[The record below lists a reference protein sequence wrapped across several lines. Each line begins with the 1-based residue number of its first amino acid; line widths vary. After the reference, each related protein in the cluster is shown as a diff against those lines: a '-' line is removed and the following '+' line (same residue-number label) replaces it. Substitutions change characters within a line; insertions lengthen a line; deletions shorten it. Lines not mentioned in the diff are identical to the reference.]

1 MKNNI
6 LFVIDKWTDHN
17 PNNGLTF
24 FHDKLFA
31 TFKQNYSSEQMNIV
45 HYDEVHLEHA
55 THIDKILEKICKKLK
70 PTVMIVGIHA
80 ALPPNI
86 PSMDVLK
93 KCKEH
98 IDKMCFV
105 WPDLN
110 NQQFYSNVER
120 YNNVADLHIAL
131 AYEKT
136 FVADKLLWLWS
147 PENPKLYFPLEE
159 SKKDIPIS
167 FIGSVRYGD
176 RQQYLSHV
184 VENKIPIVVQGGQ
197 RENFLSPE
205 QYANLIR
212 RSKITINFSSSP
224 GSDHQVKGRV
234 FEALAS
240 NTLLLESANEKTRQ
254 LLIPGKHY
262 VEFTTPLDL
271 VQKIDYFSRNDA
283 ERIKIANEG
292 YEEYKKKYTATEFW
306 KLLFDKL
313 KVDMVNNN
321 E

>member
-45 HYDEVHLEHA
+45 HYDEVALEHN
-55 THIDKILEKICKKLK
+55 THVDKVLERVCKKIK
-70 PTVMIVGIHA
+70 PSVMIVGCHYGSPLAPTVDI
-80 ALPPNI
+80 LGR
-86 PSMDVLK
+86 
-93 KCKEH
+93 CKEY
-98 IDKMCFV
+98 IGKMCFI
-105 WPDLN
+105 WPDIN
-110 NQQFYSNVER
+110 NNYFYSNIEK
-120 YNNVADLHIAL
+120 YNVVADLHVAL
-131 AYEKT
+131 AHEKT
-136 FVADKLLWLWS
+136 IIANNLLWLWS
-147 PENPKLYFPLEE
+147 TENPKLYYPIEE
-159 SKKDIPIS
+159 KDKDIPVS
-167 FIGSVRYGD
+167 FIGSVRYSD

-184 VENKIPIVVQGGQ
+184 MSSRIPITVRGGQ

-205 QYANLIR
+205 QYANFILK
-212 RSKITINFSSSP
+212 SKITINFSSSP

-240 NTLLLESANEKTRQ
+240 KTLLLESANEKTRQ
-254 LLIPGKHY
+254 LLTPGKHY

-292 YEEYKKKYTATEFW
+292 HEEYKKKYTATEFW
-306 KLLFDKL
+306 KLLFDRL